1 MRLDL
6 FKDLWMERRRGFAFW
21 CLSVAGWSVIAVL
34 CYPVLGDD
42 IWVEQLAG
50 WFNPLLDG
58 EQGYW
63 LVVFPA
69 LGLPV
74 LGGMYAFWEGG
85 RLFKGRAVRNA
96 IAFLLAYPLPRWQ
109 VYLSRLAFLFSG
121 CFLLTLAGFLSGTV
135 MLLLTGHTLPTG
147 LWGLMPGTLLF
158 VFFLG
163 EIGILLG
170 ILSKSFWL
178 DRIAGL
184 ILLILLYLPFGL
196 KSGSNALPLSPLFF
210 ALGES
215 PLVGAVDMVN
225 LLVLVVLG
233 IVVGVAGG
241 YAFERL
247 ELE

>member
-1 MRLDL
+1 M
-6 FKDLWMERRRGFAFW
+6 
-21 CLSVAGWSVIAVL
+21 AGWSVVAVL
-34 CYPVLGDD
+34 SYPVLGDE

-50 WFNPLLDG
+50 WFNPLLDA

-63 LVVFPA
+63 LVAIPA
-69 LGLPV
+69 MGLPV
-74 LGGMYAFWEGG
+74 LGGAYAFWEGG

-109 VYLSRLAFLFSG
+109 VYLSRLAYLFSG
-121 CFLLTLAGFLSGTV
+121 CFLLTLAGFISGTV

-147 LWGLMPGTLLF
+147 LWGLMPGTFLLI
-158 VFFLG
+158 FFLG
-163 EIGILLG
+163 ELGILLG

-178 DRIAGL
+178 DRVAGL

-196 KSGSNALPLSPLFF
+196 KLGSEARFLSPLFF

-215 PLVGAVDMVN
+215 PLVGTLDMLN
-225 LLVLVVLG
+225 LLVLAVLG
-233 IVVGVAGG
+233 IAGGLAGG